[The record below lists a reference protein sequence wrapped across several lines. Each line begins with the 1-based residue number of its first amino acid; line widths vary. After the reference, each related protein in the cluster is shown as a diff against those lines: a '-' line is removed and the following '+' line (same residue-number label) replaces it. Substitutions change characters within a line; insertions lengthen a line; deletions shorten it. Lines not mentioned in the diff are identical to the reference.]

1 MPTYYVNLYRAIAD
15 ELTAATGIGVIKGF
29 PSWGQPTLTLPAIAL
44 LLESADIV
52 PPARIGGGNRKRML
66 TWRIIAYGKHEMNLL
81 EILDTIGTWLIE
93 APAIEVGGAVVG
105 TTPVASGRQTPLS
118 GVQQEEYAFFFLVET
133 VI

>member
-1 MPTYYVNLYRAIAD
+1 MPYYVEVYRAMAD

-52 PPARIGGGNRKRML
+52 PPARIGGGNCKRQL

-81 EILDTIGTWLIE
+81 ELLDVIGAWLIG
-93 APAIEVGGAVVG
+93 APAIKVGGAVVG
-105 TTPVASGRQTPLS
+105 MTPVASGRQVPLS
-118 GVQQEEYAFFFLVET
+118 GVQQEEYAFFLLIET
-133 VI
+133 II